1 MNKKAHNLKH
11 INYLNNFDII
21 ANTLLEWQK
30 KKRTDV
36 VNDLMGTLIDINYYV
51 TEIYTNELYFNHT
64 VNEYRADKLRAI
76 QRAMNAEKKIKEL
89 KPDFLITTE
98 KDLLKLKNLNKNII
112 EILYALPVQ
121 LSLSKKGVDKILN
134 KLELN

>member
-21 ANTLLEWQK
+21 ANTLLDWQK

-76 QRAMNAEKKIKEL
+76 QRATNAEKKIKEL
-89 KPDFLITTE
+89 E
-98 KDLLKLKNLNKNII
+98 KEILELKNKI
-112 EILYALPVQ
+112 EVY
-121 LSLSKKGVDKILN
+121 GG
-134 KLELN
+134 